1 MNNSIVEKL
10 KNNGYEAYIVGG
22 YVRDYLLGIDSRD
35 IDICTN
41 ASIDEIKEIF
51 KDAGKSYDK
60 YFSYHLDR
68 DGYSYDITSY
78 RKELKYKNN
87 KPTKLEYART
97 LKEDLERRDFTINTL
112 AIDSGGKLVDIFN
125 SKSDL
130 NSKTIKVVGDTEK
143 KLTEDKTRII
153 RAIRLCCTLDF
164 NLNMEIMSFLSKHG
178 SYLKD
183 IPREYIKKELDKIFD
198 EGGYNKFY
206 SLVTYFKLED
216 YLNIKLK
223 KIANVYDRYGVW
235 AQIES
240 DLPFT
245 RVEKDKI
252 NKIKTILS
260 KYYIDFSDL
269 KEYDSDIIMNAA
281 RILNMDKEVEAMKG
295 LEDLHSIID
304 IDISINT
311 MLNYVSVNNIR
322 KIYKIIERNIIE
334 GKLDNNSYSIEEFLR
349 KRNYE

>member
-1 MNNSIVEKL
+1 MIIYYVNNFIKYKNYVKSVSLKCGNNNSIHQEQVQEFK
-10 KNNGYEAYIVGG
+10 K
-22 YVRDYLLGIDSRD
+22 YLSD
-35 IDICTN
+35 IGVPYKI
-41 ASIDEIKEIF
+41 A
-51 KDAGKSYDK
+51 DK

-112 AIDSGGKLVDIFN
+112 AIDSGGKLVDILN

-143 KLTEDKTRII
+143 RLTEDKTRII

-216 YLNIKLK
+216 YLNINNFDLKDDNGEKGNLEITLDAINSSLDNSIMANDKLK
-223 KIANVYDRYGVW
+223 GQIAYDVKD
-235 AQIES
+235 S
-240 DLPFT
+240 
-245 RVEKDKI
+245 EKYYLYYQDSLIDDNIKFII
-252 NKIKTILS
+252 NK
-260 KYYIDFSDL
+260 
-269 KEYDSDIIMNAA
+269 SDIT
-281 RILNMDKEVEAMKG
+281 E
-295 LEDLHSIID
+295 
-304 IDISINT
+304 
-311 MLNYVSVNNIR
+311 
-322 KIYKIIERNIIE
+322 
-334 GKLDNNSYSIEEFLR
+334 
-349 KRNYE
+349 